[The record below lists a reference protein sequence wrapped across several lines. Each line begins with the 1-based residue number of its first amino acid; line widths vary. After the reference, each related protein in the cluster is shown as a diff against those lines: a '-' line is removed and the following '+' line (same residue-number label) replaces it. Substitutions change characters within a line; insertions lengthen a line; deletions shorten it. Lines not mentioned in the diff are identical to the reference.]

1 MSPFSPGGQGRIGD
15 AVPWNPNPHPG
26 YEFYST
32 AGDNPDTYRY
42 DGSRSKTLSINHDE
56 ITFTAAGIANGV
68 YMDFGGIT
76 CEAGFGYLL
85 QHDATLVSMSI
96 LELSTPGGTNNWR
109 IVKNGGAIIQLGVTA
124 KETHDNDLNTDL
136 SSGDLLAGFFLNG
149 TSSAKNSMII
159 RLRRRL

>member
-1 MSPFSPGGQGRIGD
+1 MTPSITRIGST
-15 AVPWNPNPHPG
+15 VPWSSFPHPG

-32 AGDNPDTYRY
+32 AGDNPDTYKF
-42 DGSRSKTLSINHDE
+42 DASRSKTLSVTLTE
-56 ITFTAAGIANGV
+56 VVFTAAGIGAGV
-68 YMDFGGIT
+68 YMDFGAIT

-85 QHDATLVSMSI
+85 QEDSTICSMSV

-124 KETHDNDLNTDL
+124 KETHDPDLNTDVDA
-136 SSGDLLAGFFLNG
+136 GDLLAGLFLNG
-149 TSSAKNSMII
+149 TASAKNSMII